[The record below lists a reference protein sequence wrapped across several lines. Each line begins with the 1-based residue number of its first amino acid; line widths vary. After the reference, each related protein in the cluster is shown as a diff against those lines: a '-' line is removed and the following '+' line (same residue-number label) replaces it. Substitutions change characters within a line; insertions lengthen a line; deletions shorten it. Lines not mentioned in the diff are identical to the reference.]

1 MIQQEVLAILRARA
15 VNKSTPEYVRQTLIQ
30 LKTEME
36 KFVIISAD
44 FSTPLI
50 VINSTA
56 DITLTRL

>member
-15 VNKSTPEYVRQTLIQ
+15 VNNSAPEYVRQTLIQ
-30 LKTEME
+30 LKTEIE

>member
-1 MIQQEVLAILRARA
+1 MIQQEVLAIQRARA

>member
-15 VNKSTPEYVRQTLIQ
+15 VNNSAPEYVRQTLIQ